1 MLFVIARFAN
11 NLQNVTDQQAMSAM
25 PLRAGSPMVTSAVQ
39 EESNGVGER
48 FECCA
53 DCLAKFEEERRLIH
67 ENESLS
73 LQLAPVK
80 WFSLS
85 SGEATSGGAMNGPM
99 DQVCILFFSPSF
111 NFLLRENKLAS

>member
-1 MLFVIARFAN
+1 MEEVLFVLARFAN
-11 NLQNVTDQQAMSAM
+11 NLQNVKEQSAM
-25 PLRAGSPMVTSAVQ
+25 PLRTGSPMVTSAVQ
-39 EESNGVGER
+39 EESNER
-48 FECCA
+48 FQCCA

-85 SGEATSGGAMNGPM
+85 SDEATSGGAKGPM
-99 DQVCILFFSPSF
+99 NQVC
-111 NFLLRENKLAS
+111 